1 MTDRKTD
8 RVTERHI
15 DRQTT
20 DSDGQMDGIEL
31 QNDRWDSPSYRM
43 TDETDLADPIDQ
55 LRN

>member
-15 DRQTT
+15 DSQTT

-31 QNDRWDSPSYRM
+31 QNDRWD
-43 TDETDLADPIDQ
+43 
-55 LRN
+55 